1 MEYLNEFIQQY
12 GLQILYTIL
21 TAVASYV
28 GVQIEI
34 LYKKFINDKTKKN
47 VVEDC
52 VKATEQI
59 YKDIHGEEKY
69 NKAVESITEILNNK
83 GITITD
89 IEIKMLIEST
99 CQSFVKEIKKEDLKE
114 EK

>member
-1 MEYLNEFIQQY
+1 MNIINAFIQEY
-12 GLQILYTIL
+12 GVQILYTIL
-21 TAVASYV
+21 MAIASYV
-28 GVQIEI
+28 GLKVKSIYEK
-34 LYKKFINDKTKKN
+34 YVNDKEKRD
-47 VVEDC
+47 VVETC

-59 YKDIHGEEKY
+59 YKDLHGEEKY
-69 NKAVESITEILNNK
+69 NKAVESITEVLNEK

-99 CQSFVKEIKKEDLKE
+99 CQSFIKEISNAKE